1 MRPQRFLRPFL
12 VLLLA
17 VGSAAAAD
25 LHHINRTIAR
35 EPAYKSKAVKYALL
49 VFGPDA
55 GTRVWLVLDGDTL
68 YVDRNGNG
76 DLTEP
81 GKKVQAEK
89 NDSSEPSEGVYS
101 FKAGDIHAGPF
112 VHKDLY
118 VRVTKLDHLAEDYDL
133 IKTFL
138 AKKPA
143 GRGYTVMVEVEMP
156 PWKGNGVGGRVT
168 QRAVYL
174 DVQGVLQFA
183 DTPQNAPIIHFG
195 GPWHVTLN
203 GPLQLTCGRET
214 DLIVCVG
221 TPGLGAGTTAWINYE
236 GVIPEKV
243 YPVVEITYPPSRP
256 GSPPIR
262 EFYEL
267 KHRC

>member
-1 MRPQRFLRPFL
+1 MRPQRFLWPIL
-12 VLLLA
+12 ALLLA
-17 VGSAAAAD
+17 AGSAAAAD
-25 LHHINRTIAR
+25 LHHIDRTIAR

-89 NDSSEPSEGVYS
+89 NDSSDPAEGVYS

-112 VHKDLY
+112 IHKNLSVN
-118 VRVTKLDHLAEDYDL
+118 VRKIDFLAEKYDL

-138 AKKPA
+138 AKNPA
-143 GRGYTVMVEVEMP
+143 GRGYSVMVEVEMP
-156 PWKGNGVGGRVT
+156 LWKGTGVGGRVT
-168 QRAVYL
+168 HRASYMDMHGL
-174 DVQGVLQFA
+174 LQFA
-183 DTPQNAPIIHFG
+183 ATPPTAPIIHFG
-195 GPWHVTLN
+195 GPWQVTLDAS
-203 GPLQLTCGRET
+203 QRLTSGREP
-214 DLIVCVG
+214 DLTLGVG
-221 TPGLGAGTTAWINYE
+221 TPGLGGGTMAWIDYE

-243 YPVVEITYPPSRP
+243 YPMAEIIYPPSQP
-256 GSPPIR
+256 GSLPVR
-262 EFYEL
+262 ETL
-267 KHRC
+267 